1 MDLFWLLLRSRGND
15 WRSRTGIVFSKE
27 KTHPR
32 FPEANRQYAL
42 TDGSE
47 LRFKDYPLRS
57 YGPLFV
63 KHNWCS
69 YLKLSDDLGDVLSRQ
84 KTLFVFQNYIGANVE
99 QIIRASMRDV
109 VPIS

>member
-69 YLKLSDDLGDVLSRQ
+69 YLKLSEGSWRRTF
-84 KTLFVFQNYIGANVE
+84 KTENAIRIPELHWSKRGANNPCVH
-99 QIIRASMRDV
+99 A
-109 VPIS
+109 